1 MTEDCEGGKG
11 KVFRAKINGGAA
23 KRSGQ
28 EDKKIG
34 DADRKPGSRAVQ
46 RGAEKGRRLPSLAS
60 ICGVTDGLEEREK
73 AAESMCVWK
82 AE

>member
-1 MTEDCEGGKG
+1 MERGRSSKQ
-11 KVFRAKINGGAA
+11 KINGGAA
-23 KRSGQ
+23 KRSRQ
-28 EDKKIG
+28 EDKKIEE
-34 DADRKPGSRAVQ
+34 ADRKPGSRAVQ